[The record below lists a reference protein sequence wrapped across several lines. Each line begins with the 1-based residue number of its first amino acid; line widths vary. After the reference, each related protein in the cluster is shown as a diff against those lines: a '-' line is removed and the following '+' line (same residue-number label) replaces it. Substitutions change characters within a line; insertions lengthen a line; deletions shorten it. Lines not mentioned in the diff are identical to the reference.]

1 MLKLRND
8 TVFPATLQLMGN
20 DMNRKYS
27 RLSAILIILAISLSG
42 WGYLVHRTI
51 AQLAIYELP
60 KPMQAFFYI
69 HKDSLVYGAPRPDVR
84 RNQDES
90 EASRHYMDMEYF
102 GDSAFSTVPRKF
114 EAAVA
119 KYSLDTLNKYGTLP
133 YVVVTYMDKL
143 TGAFRSQNADSIVFY
158 AADLSHYIADA
169 HVPLHTSINYDG
181 QLTGQNGIH
190 DLWET
195 TVPEVE
201 IRNYKLSSRHKAKYL
216 ASPEQEIWKIMEHTF
231 SLLPEMFAQEKE
243 VSKNFTDST
252 KYRWEVRW
260 GKNRRFYTS
269 GFAKEYSRALKGSIN
284 DQLIASSNAL
294 ADFWYTAWVNAGR
307 PDLNKILDKP
317 YRKKAFKTER
327 KAFLKNQL
335 MAKKILIS
343 TQRMTKD

>member
-1 MLKLRND
+1 
-8 TVFPATLQLMGN
+8 
-20 DMNRKYS
+20 MNRRYFT
-27 RLSAILIILAISLSG
+27 LSVFLVSVIVLVSG
-42 WGYLVHRTI
+42 WGFLVHRTI

-60 KPMQAFFYI
+60 KPMQSFFYTN
-69 HKDSLVYGAPRPDVR
+69 KDSLVYGAPRPDVR

-90 EASRHYMDMEYF
+90 EGSRHYMDMEYF
-102 GDSAFSTVPRKF
+102 GDSAFSVVPRKF
-114 EAAVA
+114 DDAVA

-133 YVVVTYMDKL
+133 YVVIAYMEKL
-143 TGAFRSQNADSIVFY
+143 TEAFRSQNADSIVFY

-201 IRNYKLSSRHKAKYL
+201 ILNHKLSSRHKAKYL
-216 ASPEQEIWKIMEHTF
+216 ESPEQEIWKIMEHTF
-231 SLLPEMFAQEKE
+231 SLLPEMFAMEKE
-243 VSKNFTDST
+243 VSKHFTDST

-269 GFAKEYSRALKGSIN
+269 AFAKEYSRALKNSIN
-284 DQLIASSNAL
+284 DQLIASSDAL
-294 ADFWYTAWVNAGR
+294 ADFWYTAWVNAGK
-307 PDLNKILDKP
+307 PDLDKILKNP
-317 YRKKAFKTER
+317 YNKRGFKTER
-327 KAFLKNQL
+327 KAFRKNQL
-335 MAKKILIS
+335 VAKRILIS